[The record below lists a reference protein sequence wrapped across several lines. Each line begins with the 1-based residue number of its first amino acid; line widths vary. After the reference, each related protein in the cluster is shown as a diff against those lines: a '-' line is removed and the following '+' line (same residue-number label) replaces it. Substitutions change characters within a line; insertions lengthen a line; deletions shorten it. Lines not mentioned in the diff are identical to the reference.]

1 MDKHSVNYDNMNKKL
16 TEKKAYKFN
25 DVKDRLIKVAFDV
38 VKFKDS
44 SDIDGL
50 WQVQSSD
57 DGEVIVAL
65 YEETPK
71 LETKSSWS
79 AVADKTASYVHV
91 FYKNEPVIKLAS
103 ANFGVTSKED
113 SVSFVE
119 NLPKILAENVGIR
132 SSLLNELSAEDRKS
146 FTTKYPELG

>member
-1 MDKHSVNYDNMNKKL
+1 MDKHSINYENMNQKL
-16 TEKKAYKFN
+16 SMRKAYRFS

-44 SDIDGL
+44 DNIDGL

-65 YEETPK
+65 YEETPL
-71 LETKSSWS
+71 LEAKSSWS
-79 AVADKTASYVHV
+79 AVADKTASYIHV
-91 FYKNEPVIKLAS
+91 FYNNEPVIKLAS
-103 ANFGVTSKED
+103 ATLGITKDD
-113 SVSFVE
+113 SDSFVE
-119 NLPKILAENVGIR
+119 NLPKVLAEDATIR
-132 SSLLNELSAEDRKS
+132 ASLLKQLSDKDRVS

>member
-1 MDKHSVNYDNMNKKL
+1 MDKHSVDYGVMNKKL
-16 TEKKAYKFN
+16 SEKKAYKFN
-25 DVKDRLIKVAFDV
+25 DVKDRLIKIAFDV
-38 VKFKDS
+38 VKFRDS
-44 SDIDGL
+44 DNIDGL

-65 YEETPK
+65 YEDTPK

-91 FYKNEPVIKLAS
+91 FYKNEPVIKIAS
-103 ANFGVTSKED
+103 STLGMSKD
-113 SVSFVE
+113 NAVSFEE
-119 NLPKILAENVGIR
+119 NLPKVLAESAEIR
-132 SSLLNELSAEDRKS
+132 SLLLNELSERDRKS

>member
-1 MDKHSVNYDNMNKKL
+1 MDKHSVNYEYMNKKL
-16 TEKKAYKFN
+16 SQKKHFKFN

-38 VKFKDS
+38 VKFKDN
-44 SDIDGL
+44 DNIDGL

-71 LETKSSWS
+71 LEAKSSWS

-91 FYKNEPVIKLAS
+91 FYKNEPVVKLAS
-103 ANFGVTSKED
+103 SDLGISKED

-132 SSLLNELSAEDRKS
+132 SSLLNELSAEDKKS
-146 FTTKYPELG
+146 FITKYPELG

>member
-1 MDKHSVNYDNMNKKL
+1 MDKHLVDYKLMNGKLSAKKV
-16 TEKKAYKFN
+16 YKYN
-25 DVKDRLIKVAFDV
+25 EVKDRLIKIAFDV

-44 SDIDGL
+44 NDIDGL

-71 LETKSSWS
+71 LEAKSSWS
-79 AVADKTASYVHV
+79 AVMDKTASYVHV

-103 ANFGVTSKED
+103 ANFGITEED

-119 NLPKILAENVGIR
+119 NLPKVLAEDIGIR
-132 SSLLNELSAEDRKS
+132 SSLLNELSEKERKS

>member
-1 MDKHSVNYDNMNKKL
+1 MDKHSVDYGFMNKL
-16 TEKKAYKFN
+16 AEKKHYKFN

-44 SDIDGL
+44 DNIDGL

-71 LETKSSWS
+71 LEAKSSWS

-103 ANFGVTSKED
+103 AYLGISKDD

-119 NLPKILAENVGIR
+119 NLPKILAENTGIR
-132 SSLLNELSAEDRKS
+132 SSLLNELSEEDRKS

>member
-1 MDKHSVNYDNMNKKL
+1 MDKHSVNYETMNKKL
-16 TEKKAYKFN
+16 TAKKSYKFN
-25 DVKDRLIKVAFDV
+25 DVKDHLIKVAFDV

-57 DGEVIVAL
+57 DGEIIVAL

-103 ANFGVTSKED
+103 KDFEVSSKED
-113 SVSFVE
+113 SVFFVE

-132 SSLLNELSAEDRKS
+132 SSLLNELSEEDRKS

>member
-1 MDKHSVNYDNMNKKL
+1 MDKHSVDYGVMNKKL
-16 TEKKAYKFN
+16 TDKKAYKYN

-44 SDIDGL
+44 DNIDGL

-71 LETKSSWS
+71 SLETKSSWS

-91 FYKNEPVIKLAS
+91 FYKNEPVIKIAS
-103 ANFGVTSKED
+103 STLGVSKD
-113 SVSFVE
+113 NVVSFEE
-119 NLPKILAENVGIR
+119 NLPKVLAENAGIR
-132 SSLLNELSAEDRKS
+132 SLLLNELSERDRKS

>member
-1 MDKHSVNYDNMNKKL
+1 MDKHSVDYGFMNKKL
-16 TEKKAYKFN
+16 AEKKHYKFN

-44 SDIDGL
+44 DNIDGL
-50 WQVQSSD
+50 WQVQSAA

-65 YEETPK
+65 YEETPN
-71 LETKSSWS
+71 LEVKSSWS

-103 ANFGVTSKED
+103 ATLGVKKED
-113 SVSFVE
+113 SVSLVE
-119 NLPKILAENVGIR
+119 NLPKILAESAEMR
-132 SSLLNELSAEDRKS
+132 SLLLNELSAEDKKS
-146 FTTKYPELG
+146 FITKYPELG

>member
-1 MDKHSVNYDNMNKKL
+1 MDKHSVNYEYIDKKL
-16 TEKKAYKFN
+16 SAKKAFRYN

-44 SDIDGL
+44 DNIDGL

-71 LETKSSWS
+71 LEAKSSWS

-91 FYKNEPVIKLAS
+91 FYKNEPVIKLA
-103 ANFGVTSKED
+103 GVKVGMSKED

-119 NLPKILAENVGIR
+119 NLPKILAENAGIR

-146 FTTKYPELG
+146 FITKYPELG